1 MRDDEVGRHR
11 VDSLQNL
18 AIPKNIPPPSLIQI
32 ISTVRLLKQSLQDF
46 VFGGEIMKHC
56 LAILATVALTGSVAA
71 ESVTSYETDDSFEDV
86 TFAVESAIIG
96 RGLVIDYVSHVGEM
110 LSRTGEDV
118 GSDIKLYEAADV
130 FLFCSAVTSRNV
142 MEEDPMNI
150 AYCPYGIFV
159 ADTGDE
165 VIVGFRDFPSGA
177 MQEVQ
182 VLLDEIVQEAVG
194 SQ

>member
-1 MRDDEVGRHR
+1 M
-11 VDSLQNL
+11 
-18 AIPKNIPPPSLIQI
+18 
-32 ISTVRLLKQSLQDF
+32 KQ
-46 VFGGEIMKHC
+46 C

-86 TFAVESAIIG
+86 AFAVESAIIG

-118 GSDIKLYEAADV
+118 GSDIELYEAADV

-165 VIVGFRDFPSGA
+165 VMVGFRDFPSGA

-182 VLLDEIVQEAVG
+182 ALLDEIVQEAVG